1 MPDLSFVVVSP
12 TAVPTILSVTDSQ
25 VVTLGSDA
33 VLTCTFDGNPSP
45 TVAWFKDGEVI
56 SGDGPKFSV
65 STVSDTVSTLTIY
78 TVQPA
83 DLTSYQCHLSNKRGS
98 DVEEI
103 FLCGQRK
110 DMHVG
115 HLVR

>member
-1 MPDLSFVVVSP
+1 MSELSFVVVFP
-12 TAVPTILSVTDSQ
+12 TAMPTITSVTTHTQ

-33 VLTCTFDGNPSP
+33 VLTCSHNGNPSS
-45 TVAWFKDGEVI
+45 TVAWFKDGEVVR
-56 SGDGPKFSV
+56 DGPKYSV
-65 STVSDTVSTLTIY
+65 STVSGTVNTLTIRN
-78 TVQPA
+78 VQPA

-98 DVEEI
+98 NVGEI
-103 FLCGQRK
+103 FICGQRK